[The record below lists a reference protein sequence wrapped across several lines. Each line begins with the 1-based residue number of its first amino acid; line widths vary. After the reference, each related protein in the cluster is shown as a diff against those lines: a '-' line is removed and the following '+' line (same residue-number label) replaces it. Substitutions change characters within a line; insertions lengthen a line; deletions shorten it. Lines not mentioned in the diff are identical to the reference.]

1 MRRTSLIKRLL
12 VAATASLSIPAV
24 SFGQDFVR
32 QSIPYTWMDEYV
44 PEKLPELKYPA
55 YFTDLDKARL
65 QAFRGRYKTALI
77 TLQKVTQGDAAEIA
91 LVKAHALSS
100 IGRKIEAIETLS
112 NAAVAANVRVQAE
125 RARITGEMGKLPEAI
140 AQLKALVEKQPDS
153 LVARFY
159 LGAMSERVGD
169 LDTARDAYGW
179 IHNAYFEQWQ
189 GLGAKQFED
198 AEQVT
203 LMGRAFDR
211 YAMLTGAYANNV
223 ELHNQILKV
232 FVQAYDIIDRDYWPA
247 HLAAAEY
254 FMSHANPKEAE
265 KELEAALTGN
275 PNDFRAHVLLGA
287 IALDSWN
294 FDAVD
299 EAIANMRDI
308 DRGCVEADVLE
319 ARSLLLQRR
328 PVDAESPAN
337 RVLAKQPDN
346 IEALG
351 LLAAAYA
358 LQLRENECN
367 ELLKKIEAMDP
378 DNATAYLDIADELSS
393 MRQYPRAEQM
403 YQVAIDRAPWWM
415 APRNGLGL
423 LLTQSGDEEKAKEV
437 LEAAYSL
444 DPFNFRTTNYIIL
457 LDKLAK
463 MARRESDHFVVCY
476 DDQKDPLLGDY
487 VNEYLEGIHG
497 EVAGAF
503 KHEPKVKTYIE
514 IFPTHDAFSV
524 RTTGSPWIGTVG
536 ASTGRVIA
544 LVSPRRGAKTMGPF
558 NWAQVLRHEYT
569 HTVTLSATDNR
580 IGHWMTEGLAVYQE
594 HSPLKWEWVPML
606 YQAVTK
612 KQLFSMDDITWAFVR
627 PKRPQDR
634 SLAYAQSYWICKYIE
649 EKWGHDAILEMM
661 AQFKEGKTQ
670 DRVFLDVLKTS
681 TSAFSEEFFA
691 WTEKQVEGWG
701 YDPETTKR
709 YNALVKEAEAQVKAG
724 DYPAALQSWEEA
736 RKIRPMDQLPYQRLA
751 GLYLSRGTKD
761 PQKAFECLVRL
772 HDVSLKDNRFAK
784 RIARLCMNELNDAA
798 KAEKYAMEAVYIE
811 PYDLDAHELLS
822 QVHEKT
828 GDRAGLDREQRVIP
842 VLKQWL
848 TEYRKST
855 LFEGAPQ
862 P

>member
-1 MRRTSLIKRLL
+1 MRLPRFKTILM
-12 VAATASLSIPAV
+12 AACLAVPAA
-24 SFGQDFVR
+24 GAAAQDIVR
-32 QSIPYTWMDEYV
+32 QSVPYVWMDEYV

-55 YFTDLDKARL
+55 YFNDLDKARL
-65 QAFRGRYKTALI
+65 QAFRGRYKASLI
-77 TLQKVTQGDAAEIA
+77 TLQKVTQGDPAEIA
-91 LVKAHALSS
+91 LVKATALSS
-100 IGRKIEAIETLS
+100 IGRKAEAVEALS
-112 NAAVAANVRVQAE
+112 AAAVAAHPRVQAE
-125 RARITGEMGKLPEAI
+125 KGRILGEMGQLEASVT
-140 AQLKALVEKQPDS
+140 QLKAHLEKHPDS
-153 LVARFY
+153 LVGYFY
-159 LGAMSERVGD
+159 LGAVSERAGD
-169 LDTARDAYGW
+169 LDAARDAYGW
-179 IHNAYFEQWQ
+179 IHKTYFDQWQ
-189 GLGAKQFED
+189 GQGAKQFED

-211 YAMLTGAYANNV
+211 YATLTGAYANNV
-223 ELHNQILKV
+223 ELHNVLLKV
-232 FVQAYDIIDRDYWPA
+232 FVQAYDVIDRDYWPA
-247 HLAAAEY
+247 HVAAAEY

-265 KELEAALTGN
+265 KELEAALSGN
-275 PNDFRAHVLLGA
+275 PNDARSHVLLGA

-294 FDAVD
+294 FDAAD
-299 EAIANMRDI
+299 EAIANMRDV
-308 DRGCVEADVLE
+308 DRGSIDADIVE

-328 PVDAESPAN
+328 PVDAESPVN
-337 RVLAKQPDN
+337 RVLAKQPNN

-358 LQLRENECN
+358 LQLRDKESDDV
-367 ELLKKIEAMDP
+367 LKRIEAMDP
-378 DNATAYLDIADELSS
+378 DNATAYLDIADQLSA
-393 MRQYPRAEQM
+393 MRQYPRAEEM
-403 YQVAIDRAPWWM
+403 YEVAIERAPWWM

-423 LLTQSGDEEKAKEV
+423 LLTQSGDEEKSRVV

-457 LDKLAK
+457 LEKLAK
-463 MARRESDHFVVCY
+463 MAKRESEHFIVFY
-476 DDQKDPLLGDY
+476 DEEKDPLIGEYL
-487 VNEYLEGIHG
+487 NEYLESIHA

-514 IFPTHDAFSV
+514 VFPTHDAFSV
-524 RTTGSPWIGTVG
+524 RTTGSPFIGTVG

-544 LVSPRRGAKTMGPF
+544 LVTPRKGEKTMGPF

-649 EKWGHDAILEMM
+649 EKWGHDAILKMM
-661 AQFKEGKTQ
+661 AEFKQGKTQ
-670 DRVFLDVLKTS
+670 EQVFVDVLKTS
-681 TSAFSEEFFA
+681 TTDFSEQFFA
-691 WTEKQVEGWG
+691 WSEKQVEGWG
-701 YDPETTKR
+701 YDKETTKK
-709 YNALVKEAEAQVKAG
+709 YNELVKEAEEQVKARQ
-724 DYPAALQSWEEA
+724 YAEAVKSWEEI
-736 RKIRPMDQLPYQRLA
+736 RKLRPVDQLPYQRLA
-751 GLYLSRGTKD
+751 GLYLSGETKD
-761 PQKAFECLVRL
+761 AQKAFECLVRL

-784 RIARLCMNELNDAA
+784 RIARLCMKELNDPA
-798 KAEKYAMEAVYIE
+798 KAEKYAMEAVHIE
-811 PYDLDAHELLS
+811 PYDLDAHELLA

-828 GDRAGLDREQRVIP
+828 GNKAGSEREARVIP

-848 TEYRKST
+848 ADYRKST

>member
-1 MRRTSLIKRLL
+1 MLAACLSVPT
-12 VAATASLSIPAV
+12 VASA
-24 SFGQDFVR
+24 QDFVR
-32 QSIPYTWMDEYV
+32 QSVPYIWMDEYI

-55 YFTDLDKARL
+55 YFNDLDKARM

-77 TLQKVTQGDAAEIA
+77 TLQNVTQGEPAEIA
-91 LVKAHALSS
+91 LVKAHALSA
-100 IGRKIEAIETLS
+100 IGRKDEAARVLS
-112 NAAVAANVRVQAE
+112 DAAIAAHPRVQVE
-125 RARITGEMGKLPEAI
+125 RARILGDMGRLNESI
-140 AQLKALVEKQPDS
+140 SQLKALLQKHPDS
-153 LVARFY
+153 LVGHFY
-159 LGAMSERVGD
+159 LGTMAERAGD
-169 LDTARDAYGW
+169 LEMAKEAYGW
-179 IHNAYFEQWQ
+179 IHNTYFEQWQ

-211 YAMLTGAYANNV
+211 FAMLTGAYANNP
-223 ELHNQILKV
+223 ELHSQILKV

-247 HLAAAEY
+247 HVAAAEY

-265 KELEAALTGN
+265 KELEAALAGN
-275 PNDFRAHVLLGA
+275 PNDFRCHVLLGA

-294 FDAVD
+294 FDATD
-299 EAIANMRDI
+299 DAIANMRDV
-308 DRGCVEADVLE
+308 DRNSVDANILE

-337 RVLAKQPDN
+337 RVLARQPDH

-358 LQLRENECN
+358 LQLRDEACN
-367 ELLKKIEAMDP
+367 ELLKRIETLDP
-378 DNATAYLDIADELSS
+378 DNATAYLDIADQLSA

-423 LLTQSGDEEKAKEV
+423 LLTQSGDEDKARVV

-457 LDKLAK
+457 LEKLAK
-463 MARRESDHFVVCY
+463 MVQRESDHFVVFY
-476 DDQKDPLLGDY
+476 DEEKDPVIGEYL
-487 VNEYLEGIHG
+487 NEYLESIHDD
-497 EVAGAF
+497 VSGAF

-514 IFPTHDAFSV
+514 VFPTHDAFSV

-544 LVSPRRGAKTMGPF
+544 LVTPRKGEKTMGPY

-606 YQAVTK
+606 YRAVTMK
-612 KQLFSMDDITWAFVR
+612 ELFSMDDITWAFVR

-661 AQFKEGKTQ
+661 AQFKQGKTQ
-670 DRVFLDVLKTS
+670 EQVFLDVLDTS
-681 TSAFSEEFFA
+681 TSAFTDEFFA

-701 YDPETTKR
+701 YDPETTKK
-709 YNALVKEAEAQVKAG
+709 YNALVKAAEAEIKAG
-724 DYPAALQSWEEA
+724 DYQDAIQSWEE
-736 RKIRPMDQLPYQRLA
+736 IRQLRPVDQLPYQRLA
-751 GLYLSRGTKD
+751 GLYLSRQTKD
-761 PQKAFECLVRL
+761 PRKAMECLVRL

-784 RIARLCMNELNDAA
+784 RIARLCMQDLDDLQQ
-798 KAEKYAMEAVYIE
+798 AERYAMEAVHID
-811 PYDLDAHELLS
+811 PYDLDAHELLA

-828 GDRAGLDREQRVIP
+828 GNQEGLEREERVIP

-848 TEYRKST
+848 ADYRKST